1 MSLDPNAVRIA
12 NEQLWKAYP
21 ELKRRQLTVK
31 PEEAEYRRAWWK
43 YYSEAAAK
51 KPPEP
56 EKKPSAK
63 PPHALPAGPP
73 GTVAKCPPAP
83 TKRKATD
90 CADVK
95 NHVKEGDIV
104 LRSTPG
110 TDSDLIRQ
118 AGRCDYS
125 HAGIVSRNAAGD
137 LVVVDAY
144 PDRTG
149 GAVKEEPIDDFFCK
163 HGTSKGLLARPKDP
177 KLGEK
182 AAKWAMEQTKD
193 PAYQFDI
200 FNPWNR
206 DPKQLYCS
214 DFVYQ
219 SYQNAGVELVDKKMD
234 FLSSANKENTLE
246 AMRTYMKKE
255 GDCEEK
261 MAAKWASDETL
272 ENELKKRAGGSEYIT
287 PCQVAMNA
295 NMDTAVDFEPSSEGQ
310 SGGDAKK

>member
-1 MSLDPNAVRIA
+1 MPLDPNAVRIA
-12 NEQLWKAYP
+12 NEQLWEAYP
-21 ELKRRQLTVK
+21 ELKRRQLGLK
-31 PEEAEYRRAWWK
+31 PEDAKYRRAWWK
-43 YYSEAAAK
+43 YYNEAAAK
-51 KPPEP
+51 KPPAP
-56 EKKPSAK
+56 KKKPSAK
-63 PPHALPAGPP
+63 PSPAPPAGPP
-73 GTVAKCPPAP
+73 GTVAP
-83 TKRKATD
+83 TKKKVTD

-110 TDSDLIRQ
+110 ANSDLIRQ

-125 HAGIVSRNAAGD
+125 HAGIIARNAAGD

-144 PDRTG
+144 PGRAV
-149 GAVKEEPIDDFFCK
+149 GAVKEESIDDFFCK
-163 HGTSKGLLARPKDP
+163 HGTSKGLVARPKDP

-182 AAKWAMEQTKD
+182 AAQWAMAQTKD

-246 AMRTYMKKE
+246 AMRIYMKKE
-255 GDCEEK
+255 GDSEEK
-261 MAAKWASDETL
+261 MTAKWASDETL
-272 ENELKKRAGGSEYIT
+272 ESELKSRAGGSEYIT
-287 PCQVAMNA
+287 PCQVAVNG
-295 NMDTAVDFEPSSEGQ
+295 NMDTAVDFEPPSAKG
-310 SGGDAKK
+310 SGGDPKK